1 MKHTGGVGARR
12 PVGNTGDV
20 EARRLEKTLHAGD
33 PQRSPEPQPEA
44 HLRYYVVSSHY
55 SKFQVGKLTERV
67 REEIPQSKATLI
79 VLAGI

>member
-20 EARRLEKTLHAGD
+20 GARGTGENSSRRR
-33 PQRSPEPQPEA
+33 PQRSLEPQPEA
-44 HLRYYVVSSHY
+44 HLRYYVVSSQY

-67 REEIPQSKATLI
+67 REEIPQSKAILI

>member
-1 MKHTGGVGARR
+1 MWEPGRQWEIQGVWEPGG
-12 PVGNTGDV
+12 
-20 EARRLEKTLHAGD
+20 LEKTLHAGD

-44 HLRYYVVSSHY
+44 HLRYYVVSSQY

-67 REEIPQSKATLI
+67 REEIPQSKAILI